1 MAQLGKGTCFKC
13 LHMWEWEQVG
23 DSPSPGSQAGQ
34 MRLLGLSTPGLD
46 ESEINQSTL
55 PGPVHFSGTQ
65 ELGLIHNPTDPLG
78 RF

>member
-1 MAQLGKGTCFKC
+1 
-13 LHMWEWEQVG
+13 
-23 DSPSPGSQAGQ
+23 
-34 MRLLGLSTPGLD
+34 MRLLGLSTPNLD